1 MPEDLKVEDQQ
12 GEILVTIP
20 GTAFSA
26 RYHKPDRQPILRL
39 LTATVEPTA
48 NRDTVFKF
56 RAEAFAA
63 AMLKARKLGWM

>member
-26 RYHKPDRQPILRL
+26 RYHKPDPYS
-39 LTATVEPTA
+39 
-48 NRDTVFKF
+48 
-56 RAEAFAA
+56 EASDSHG
-63 AMLKARKLGWM
+63 RTDR